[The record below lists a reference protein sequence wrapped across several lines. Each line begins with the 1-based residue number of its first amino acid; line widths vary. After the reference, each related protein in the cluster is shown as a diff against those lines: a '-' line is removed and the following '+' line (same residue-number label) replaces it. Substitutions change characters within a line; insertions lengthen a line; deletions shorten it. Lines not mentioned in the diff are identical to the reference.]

1 MKFNMSV
8 VPMLL
13 HKNLGLAFKMARG
26 FFKMERTKLMK
37 RHFENYDHMKN
48 FCLIYMKLTPLCNL
62 RCVMCG
68 QRGDKGVLKGE
79 FAANE
84 AKSIVPVETYK
95 KMIDELAEKKP
106 VYYLWGGE
114 PFLYPNL
121 FELVRYIQSKGSFCS
136 INTNGTLLEKYAE
149 QIVKDKWN
157 VIFVSLDAFK
167 DVNDEM
173 RGPGSYDRVIK
184 GFEAINREKKKQGSN
199 LPVMGVVTTVTN
211 KNYKSLADLA
221 VACKDLEIDLHM
233 YNLGTYTNDE
243 IFAKHKAYFKEKLGT
258 DIYCLEGYNTG
269 YNENIDGAELH
280 KILDTIHSTNYG
292 YLSITVPA
300 LNPEKT
306 HEYYAKLDVPVRN
319 HCIVPWCQANINYN
333 GDVCFCADYSE
344 YPLGNIKEQS
354 FKEIYNGERANKFR
368 HAISECEGGIFPGC
382 LRCYQNMLFGKKIK
396 GY

>member
-37 RHFENYDHMKN
+37 RHYENYDHMKN

-95 KMIDELAEKKP
+95 KMVDELSEQKP

-114 PFLYPNL
+114 PFLYPDL

-167 DVNDEM
+167 NNVLYKVLDMLSALDYN
-173 RGPGSYDRVIK
+173 
-184 GFEAINREKKKQGSN
+184 SN
-199 LPVMGVVTTVTN
+199 
-211 KNYKSLADLA
+211 
-221 VACKDLEIDLHM
+221 
-233 YNLGTYTNDE
+233 
-243 IFAKHKAYFKEKLGT
+243 
-258 DIYCLEGYNTG
+258 
-269 YNENIDGAELH
+269 NIL
-280 KILDTIHSTNYG
+280 
-292 YLSITVPA
+292 
-300 LNPEKT
+300 
-306 HEYYAKLDVPVRN
+306 
-319 HCIVPWCQANINYN
+319 C
-333 GDVCFCADYSE
+333 
-344 YPLGNIKEQS
+344 
-354 FKEIYNGERANKFR
+354 
-368 HAISECEGGIFPGC
+368 
-382 LRCYQNMLFGKKIK
+382 
-396 GY
+396 